1 MSDEP
6 KGEETPEE
14 RRKRRIAEARAKLGK
29 SEPAEKVDAAPKVE
43 ETPEERR
50 KRRIEEAR
58 AKLGKGDAAEKV
70 EAAPKAEETPEERR
84 KRRIAEARAKLGKGP
99 APETVDE
106 RRGPGTVSATAE
118 GLIEP
123 GARPAGE
130 TPADVKQMPEGPGGA
145 VESTVEP
152 AKTVKRAKGGV
163 ATEDVSGDPAVVLLR
178 ERFGDAVVSAVGMVG
193 QTVVV
198 LDRAAHPD
206 ALRLLRDDER
216 TRFDLLLDV
225 TAVHRPDETPAFEV
239 VYQLCSTSSLA
250 RVRIKVPLEDGHPI
264 PSVVPIWSTADWLE
278 REVYDMFGIVF
289 EGHPDLRRILLP
301 EGWEGHPLRKEYPVE
316 FRENRW
322 VREHL
327 NIVELPADADF
338 SGKFE
343 V

>member
-1 MSDEP
+1 MSDES

-29 SEPAEKVDAAPKVE
+29 RDAP
-43 ETPEERR
+43 
-50 KRRIEEAR
+50 
-58 AKLGKGDAAEKV
+58 EKV
-70 EAAPKAEETPEERR
+70 E
-84 KRRIAEARAKLGKGP
+84 
-99 APETVDE
+99 E
-106 RRGPGTVSATAE
+106 RRGPGTVSAGAE

-130 TPADVKQMPEGPGGA
+130 TPADVKKQPEGPGGA
-145 VESTVEP
+145 VDSTVD
-152 AKTVKRAKGGV
+152 TTRGVKRVKGGV
-163 ATEDVSGDPAVVLLR
+163 ATEDVSDNPVVVLLR

-193 QTVVV
+193 QTIVV
-198 LDRAAHPD
+198 LDRSAHPD
-206 ALRLLRDDER
+206 ALQLLRDDER
-216 TRFDLLLDV
+216 TRFDLLLDL
-225 TAVHRPDETPAFEV
+225 TAVHRPGEIPPFEV
-239 VYQLCSTSSLA
+239 VYQLCATTSLA
-250 RVRIKVPLEDGHPI
+250 RLRVKVPLEDGQAI
-264 PSVVPIWSTADWLE
+264 ATVVPIWSTADWLE

-322 VREHL
+322 VRENL
-327 NIVELPADADF
+327 NIVELPEDADF